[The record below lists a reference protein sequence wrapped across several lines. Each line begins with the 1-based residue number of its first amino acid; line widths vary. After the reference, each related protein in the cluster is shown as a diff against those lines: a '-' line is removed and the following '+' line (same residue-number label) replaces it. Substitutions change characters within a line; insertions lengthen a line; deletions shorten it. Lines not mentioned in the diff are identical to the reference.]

1 MNAVELKKEQEDI
14 EWYRLHESEELSYL
28 QQIND
33 YLREG
38 TNESKEKICS
48 LMERREILDAFETRN
63 EMSYIINAVNIYY
76 REIDAGVKHTIF
88 DVVACVNELIQIMNQ
103 VRFYVWELEFTN
115 DEETGDLLCNFIEE
129 NNMSVQMLLY
139 LMETAV
145 LDRHLVTIKLSEI
158 FKKKHMLKYEL
169 HALLLAINTYES
181 DETILRRLAEIY
193 TQAGRDD
200 LAKNCLQK
208 LKMQEV

>member
-1 MNAVELKKEQEDI
+1 MDAVELKKEQEDI
-14 EWYRLHESEELSYL
+14 EWYRLHESEEREYIAR
-28 QQIND
+28 IND

-38 TNESKEKICS
+38 TSESKGKICS
-48 LMERREILDAFETRN
+48 LMEHREILDAFETRN
-63 EMSYIINAVNIYY
+63 EMSYIINAINIYY
-76 REIDAGVKHTIF
+76 REMDAGVKHTIF
-88 DVVACVNELIQIMNQ
+88 DMVVCVNELIQIMNQ

-145 LDRHLVTIKLSEI
+145 LDRHLVAIKLSEI
-158 FKKKHMLKYEL
+158 FKKKHMFKYEL
-169 HALLLAINTYES
+169 HVLLAAINIYEY
-181 DETILRRLAEIY
+181 DEIILRRLAEIY

-208 LKMQEV
+208 LKM